1 MFLKVEVLN
10 SMMAA
15 MVFLRALGNLR
26 KIRLKILDGNDL
38 DLGMTLIFFQGQYG
52 IFFV

>member
-10 SMMAA
+10 SIMAA
-15 MVFLRALGNLR
+15 VVFLRALGNLR
-26 KIRLKILDGNDL
+26 KIRLNILDGNDL
-38 DLGMTLIFFQGQYG
+38 DLGMTLRFFQGQCG